1 MVSSA
6 VEPKINDSGILGCEE
21 NTIANHSSSA
31 AISCEDGQNVSF
43 WCTADG
49 IPVPSIV
56 WLFQPETSSRIELI
70 SDSSDSNN
78 RFIIEKEILTNV
90 FYRRHVPDGLTSTL
104 TIHSLNELDNGS
116 YTCKADIGAG
126 QVDINDFP
134 FTLSVSKSK
143 QLTTGIYTWISYL
156 LLRTCTC
163 IYKSGP
169 ISTVN

>member
-6 VEPKINDSGILGCEE
+6 VEPKINDSGILECGE
-21 NTIANHSSSA
+21 NTATNHSSSA

-56 WLFQPETSSRIELI
+56 WLFQPETSNRIELI
-70 SDSSDSNN
+70 SDTSDSNN
-78 RFIIEKEILTNV
+78 RFVIEKETLPDV
-90 FYRRHVPDGLTSTL
+90 FYRRHISDALTSTL
-104 TIHSLNELDNGS
+104 TIHSLNELDSGS

-134 FTLSVSKSK
+134 FTLNVSNGK
-143 QLTTGIYTWISYL
+143 
-156 LLRTCTC
+156 
-163 IYKSGP
+163 
-169 ISTVN
+169 

>member
-1 MVSSA
+1 MNYIVLISSA
-6 VEPKINDSGILGCEE
+6 VEPKINDSGILRCEE
-21 NTIANHSSSA
+21 NTTANHSSSA

-70 SDSSDSNN
+70 SSDSNN
-78 RFIIEKEILTNV
+78 RFIIEKEILVDV

-104 TIHSLNELDNGS
+104 TIHSLNELDSGS

-143 QLTTGIYTWISYL
+143 QLTADIYT
-156 LLRTCTC
+156 
-163 IYKSGP
+163 
-169 ISTVN
+169 